1 MHLHSAGHEL
11 VRTCMQL
18 TRTCTQLARNMHASL
33 QALAPTNQMV
43 YEYIIALCGE
53 ARADGG
59 GNGGS
64 GGGGSGTQRKK
75 KYNDDDK

>member
-1 MHLHSAGHEL
+1 
-11 VRTCMQL
+11 MQL

-64 GGGGSGTQRKK
+64 GGLSLIHI
-75 KYNDDDK
+75 

>member
-1 MHLHSAGHEL
+1 
-11 VRTCMQL
+11 
-18 TRTCTQLARNMHASL
+18 
-33 QALAPTNQMV
+33 MV

-75 KYNDDDK
+75 KYNDDDKWEAERKSPAGGREGHGIPLIW